1 MKTTFSLQSIITE
14 ILIEK
19 GSEDT
24 PEKIRKVRRSFDAL
38 LARLGSDKAIL
49 KIQNKESSDG
59 KKSRNHEVMLFDEF
73 EKPMI
78 KTLLL
83 QLMDKKSLIYKFA
96 HPKHYKAGFSSS
108 EVFEFIETLKA
119 EIFKDPN

>member
-83 QLMDKKSLIYKFA
+83 QLMDKKVSYINSHIQNITKQVFPLQKYFLLLFP
-96 HPKHYKAGFSSS
+96 HP
-108 EVFEFIETLKA
+108 LL
-119 EIFKDPN
+119 PR